1 MARCLCRRAR
11 LGYTGCPQGQ
21 GRRGVSMTRVV
32 LAVALLTNPTMAAA
46 QFNSE
51 QKLVASDGV
60 AGGFFGI
67 SVALDGD
74 PRR

>member
-1 MARCLCRRAR
+1 
-11 LGYTGCPQGQ
+11 
-21 GRRGVSMTRVV
+21 MTRVV

-51 QKLVASDGV
+51 QKLVASDGA
-60 AGGFFGI
+60 AGDFFGI

>member
-1 MARCLCRRAR
+1 
-11 LGYTGCPQGQ
+11 
-21 GRRGVSMTRVV
+21 MTRVV